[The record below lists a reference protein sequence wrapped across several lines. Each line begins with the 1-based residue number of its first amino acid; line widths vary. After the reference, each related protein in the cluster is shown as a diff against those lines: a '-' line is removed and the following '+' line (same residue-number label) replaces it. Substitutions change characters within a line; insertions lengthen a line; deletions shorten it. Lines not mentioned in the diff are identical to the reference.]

1 MSCIANKSEV
11 CIKISFAA
19 SQMQQ
24 MVEPSLEKYENN
36 VMHFTNSP
44 SISLCFKR
52 LWLKTIYLPI
62 DYHVTMKKKY
72 VTSNELSIIPNFT
85 PSHHIYHKTLVSLY
99 YSTFNFSQRTIQ
111 SVVNSSLK
119 YKKSH
124 SWLKQNICIPGTEH
138 SYTYIGILSTWS
150 FDIGAVSH
158 N

>member
-1 MSCIANKSEV
+1 MSCIVNKSAV
-11 CIKISFAA
+11 CIKISFAV

-52 LWLKTIYLPI
+52 LWLKTIYLSI
-62 DYHVTMKKKY
+62 EYHVTMKKKY
-72 VTSNELSIIPNFT
+72 VTSNELSIIPSFT

-119 YKKSH
+119 YKKKSQ
-124 SWLKQNICIPGTEH
+124 LVETEH
-138 SYTYIGILSTWS
+138 LHSRHRTQLHLYRDFIHMVIWYWGS
-150 FDIGAVSH
+150 FT
-158 N
+158 